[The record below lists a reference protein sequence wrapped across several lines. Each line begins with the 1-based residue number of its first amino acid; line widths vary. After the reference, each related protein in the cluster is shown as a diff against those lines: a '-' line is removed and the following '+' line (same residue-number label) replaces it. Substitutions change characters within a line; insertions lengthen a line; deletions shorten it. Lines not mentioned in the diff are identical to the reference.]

1 MKVNF
6 KPVIDNSEQLNLRV
20 SPTLKQDIEDL
31 KTRGKP
37 LGIDFTATI
46 IAHLEELVADSKSQ
60 MEALE
65 QSASKSVANQPP
77 ASVHPASKSVRKSP
91 ADTLSST
98 SINGAEPER
107 A

>member
-6 KPVIDNSEQLNLRV
+6 KPVIDNSEQLNLRI

-46 IAHLEELVADSKSQ
+46 IAHIEELVADSKSQ

-65 QSASKSVANQPP
+65 QSASKSVANQSPI
-77 ASVHPASKSVRKSP
+77 SVHSANKSVRKSP

-98 SINGAEPER
+98 NINGTEPER

>member
-6 KPVIDNSEQLNLRV
+6 KPVIDNSEQLNLRI

-37 LGIDFTATI
+37 LGVDFTATI
-46 IAHLEELVADSKSQ
+46 IAHIEELVADSKTQ

-77 ASVHPASKSVRKSP
+77 TNRDVANKSVRKSP
-91 ADTLSST
+91 LDPLSST
-98 SINGAEPER
+98 SVNGTDTDR

>member
-6 KPVIDNSEQLNLRV
+6 KPVVDNSEQLNLRV

-46 IAHLEELVADSKSQ
+46 IAHIEELVADSKSQ

-65 QSASKSVANQPP
+65 QSASKSVANQAA

-91 ADTLSST
+91 ADVLSST
-98 SINGAEPER
+98 NINGAEPER